1 MNGMKRKI
9 LSAATILMLP
19 VLFLMFGPVSTV
31 LAQGA
36 PIKVGVIATMP
47 HPVLKSGAQAVEL
60 AVKGLN
66 ASGGLLGRQV
76 ELIQE
81 DSRGQVPVAVEKYRK
96 LVMVDKVAMVVVA
109 EGGAITIACQRAGA
123 DLFGEYPHI
132 MMNAGASAE
141 DLPKRVREDYNAY
154 KFFFN
159 LYTTGPDRLLYGAQ
173 VHTFMI
179 EKQIKPRITKVAI
192 LGEDIPDYRPYW
204 DGWPEYGIP
213 PYPEVV
219 YKSRGIEVVYTAKI
233 SVGEKMFMPIFEK
246 IAASGAQYID
256 FHMSAY
262 SDFVILAK
270 QWAESPAKDI
280 PMMHSGVTPKYWEA
294 TGGACLGIIGTWP
307 SDWLDIEI
315 VGKTRDYLK
324 AFRTAYGYSG
334 SNWMAMGAYDSAVFW
349 AEAVRNGKTADAR
362 ALIAILEKLEAPTVR
377 GVMKVNVKDHTSH
390 TYPYVGAL
398 VKESVDVVAKGGS
411 LMDLYKKFKLFPY
424 GQYPYGPIAPFA
436 QWQDGGKLVSLYP
449 PEVAKKTN
457 PGKGYVSPKELRER
471 AKK

>member
-1 MNGMKRKI
+1 MKRKI
-9 LSAATILMLP
+9 LISKAFFVLLVFLLML
-19 VLFLMFGPVSTV
+19 GWVSMAP
-31 LAQGA
+31 AQGT

-47 HPVLKSGAQAVEL
+47 WPVGKSAAQAVEL
-60 AVKGLN
+60 AVKNWN

-81 DSRGQVPVAVEKYRK
+81 DSRGQVPVAIERYRK

-123 DLFGEYPHI
+123 DLFGEFPHI

-141 DLPKRVREDYNAY
+141 DLPKNVRENYNAY

-159 LYTTGPDRLLYGAQ
+159 LYTTAPDRLLYGAQ
-173 VHTFMI
+173 VHTYMI
-179 EKQIKPRITKVAI
+179 ETQIKPKPTKVAI

-204 DGWPEYGIP
+204 VGWPEYGIP
-213 PYPEVV
+213 PYPDVV
-219 YKSRGIEVVYTAKI
+219 YKDRGIEVVYTAKI
-233 SVGEKMFMPIFEK
+233 AVGEKMFMPIFEK

-262 SDFVILAK
+262 SDFYILAK
-270 QWAESPAKDI
+270 QWAESPAKNI
-280 PMMHSGVTPKYWEA
+280 PMMHSGISPKYWEA

-307 SDWLDIEI
+307 SDWVDIEI

-324 AFRTAYGYSG
+324 AFHKAFGYSG

-349 AEAVRNGKTADAR
+349 SEAVRKGKTADAL

-377 GVMKVNVKDHTSH
+377 GIMKVNTTDHTAH
-390 TYPYVGAL
+390 NYPYVGSL
-398 VKESVDVVAKGGS
+398 VKASIDAIANGQS

-436 QWQDGGKLVSLYP
+436 QWQDSGRLVSLYP

>member
-1 MNGMKRKI
+1 MKKKI
-9 LSAATILMLP
+9 LISSAIFVLP
-19 VLFLMFGPVSTV
+19 VFLLIFGWLNPVP
-31 LAQGA
+31 AQGA
-36 PIKVGVIATMP
+36 TIKVGVIATMP
-47 HPVLKSGAQAVEL
+47 WPVGKSAAQAVEL
-60 AVKGLN
+60 AVKTLN
-66 ASGGLLGRQV
+66 DSGGLLGRKI
-76 ELIQE
+76 ELVQE

-159 LYTTGPDRLLYGAQ
+159 LYTTGPDRLLYGAM
-173 VHTFMI
+173 VHTYMI
-179 EKQIKPRITKVAI
+179 EKQIKPKPTKVAI

-204 DGWPEYGIP
+204 EGWPEYGIP
-213 PYPEVV
+213 PYPDLV
-219 YKSRGIEVVYTAKI
+219 YKDRGIQVVYTAKI
-233 SVGEKMFMPIFEK
+233 AVGEKMFMPIFEQ

-262 SDFVILAK
+262 SDFYILAK
-270 QWAESPAKDI
+270 QWAESSARNI
-280 PMMHSGVTPKYWEA
+280 PMMHSGVSPKYWEA

-315 VGKTRDYLK
+315 SSKTRGYLQGFLK
-324 AFRTAYGYSG
+324 AYGYSG
-334 SNWMAMGAYDSAVFW
+334 SNWLAMGAYDSAVFW
-349 AEAVRNGKTADAR
+349 GEAVRKGKTADAR
-362 ALIAILEKLEAPTVR
+362 ALIPIMEKLEALATR
-377 GVMKVNVKDHTSH
+377 GVMKVNAVDHTSH
-390 TYPYVGAL
+390 NYPYVGKL
-398 VKESVDVVAKGGS
+398 VKASIDAIVKNRP
-411 LMDLYKKFKLFPY
+411 LIDLYKELKLFPY

-457 PGKGYVSPKELRER
+457 PGKGYVSPKELRDR